1 MKTNRLPVNQARRGD
16 VRIIILGVLA
26 AQPRHGYDII
36 RHLEEKSGGAW
47 RPSAG
52 VIYPTL
58 QQLQDEGLIA
68 SQKVGNK
75 LVYSLTKKGEQEIAG
90 EAIPGPWD
98 TNEAML
104 RQVAWIK
111 AMASEL
117 TQEYIRL
124 LGRADGKTIDSAQT
138 DIEHLIK
145 AIKETK

>member
-1 MKTNRLPVNQARRGD
+1 MRTNRLPVNQARRGD
-16 VRIIILGVLA
+16 IRIIVLGVLA
-26 AQPRHGYDII
+26 NQPRHGYDII
-36 RHLEEKSGGAW
+36 RHLEDKSGGAW

-52 VIYPTL
+52 IIYPTL
-58 QQLQDEGLIA
+58 QQLQDEELIT

-98 TNEAML
+98 TNESML

-111 AMASEL
+111 AMTSEL

-124 LGRADGKTIDSAQT
+124 LGRADSETIDGTQT
-138 DIEHLIK
+138 KIEQLIRV
-145 AIKETK
+145 IKETA